1 MLSLRKQNQGF
12 TIIELLVVTLVVVGL
27 GFWMLNSMSDVRSRE
42 HDGERRNDVNLVYQ
56 QLEFYYDL
64 GETNTYPTL
73 ANLQDEN
80 WVKENMKAL
89 NPEALKD
96 PFGKVIGSEGS
107 DYTYGAQGC
116 TDAGCTSYT
125 LSANQEKSTPDPY
138 TMKSVNQ

>member
-1 MLSLRKQNQGF
+1 MLSLRRNNQGF

-27 GFWMLNSMSDVRSRE
+27 GFWMLNSMSDVRGRE
-42 HDGERRNDVNLVYQ
+42 HDGERRSDINLVYQ

-73 ANLQDEN
+73 ANLQDDD

-96 PFGKVIGSEGS
+96 PAGRKIGEKGS
-107 DYTYGAQGC
+107 DYTYDAKDCDDNGC
-116 TDAGCTSYT
+116 ASYS
-125 LSANQEKSTPDPY
+125 LSADQEKSTPDPY
-138 TMKSVNQ
+138 TMNSVNQ